1 MTEDELRKTIH
12 NVGSALSRA
21 KKSIEK
27 HSQLPVIPEEN
38 VNWPKYREL
47 FDMQQV
53 ILHCA
58 NTLFIFFR
66 KFWTKKLPEKPRLQN
81 KTIKKAIKKTP
92 NLKPLVPPYLN

>member
-53 ILHCA
+53 ISHVLIHC
-58 NTLFIFFR
+58 LFFSENFGQKSCQKNPDFR
-66 KFWTKKLPEKPRLQN
+66 TRQSRKRSRKHRT
-81 KTIKKAIKKTP
+81 
-92 NLKPLVPPYLN
+92 